1 MRSACSIVA
10 DIGGTNAR
18 FATLI
23 NNVAPLECV
32 QILPCA
38 NFVRID
44 AAIRHYLHTQV
55 EPLGL
60 KLDAICLAV
69 AGHVN
74 GDHMKILNN
83 HWEFSQQYL
92 RRQFQ
97 CDLYVI
103 NDFTAQAMS
112 LHTLSEEHLRWLR
125 SPTMAHRQHKTKA
138 VIGPGTGLGVA
149 ALTPNGEVID
159 SEAGHCTVAAVT
171 VEQQEIVN
179 YLRRYYPRV
188 SVERLVSGPG
198 LANIHAALTA
208 LSGTE
213 IKIQPEQITAGAQ
226 QGDSQCL
233 ATINEFN
240 IMLGTV
246 CGDLALALGAV
257 GGVYLSG
264 GVLKKMGP
272 LFDPAVFLQHFDAK
286 GRFQQYCRNI
296 PIALMT
302 VDYPGLIGAA
312 HYLSQRLTEKPI
324 YECQ

>member
-23 NNVAPLECV
+23 DNVAPLKCV
-32 QILPCA
+32 EILPCA

-60 KLDAICLAV
+60 PLDAICLAV

-83 HWEFSQQYL
+83 HWEFSRQQL
-92 RRQFQ
+92 QQLFH
-97 CDLYVI
+97 CDVYVI

-112 LHTLSEEHLRWLR
+112 LLTLDAEHLQWLR
-125 SPTMAHRQHKTKA
+125 APTTDTHRNKVRA

-149 ALTPNGEVID
+149 ALTPAGEVVD
-159 SEAGHCTVAAVT
+159 SEAGHCSFAAVT
-171 VEQQEIVN
+171 DKQQDIVN
-179 YLRRYYPRV
+179 FLRRYYPRV
-188 SVERLVSGPG
+188 SIERLVSGPG
-198 LANIHAALTA
+198 LANIHAALGAMAGAETK
-208 LSGTE
+208 L
-213 IKIQPEQITAGAQ
+213 QPEQITAAAL
-226 QGDSQCL
+226 QGDTQCL
-233 ATINEFN
+233 ATIGEFN
-240 IMLGTV
+240 AMLGTV
-246 CGDLALALGAV
+246 CGDIALALGAV

-264 GVLKKMGP
+264 GVLKKLGT
-272 LFDPAVFLQHFDAK
+272 LFDVDVFLQQFDAK
-286 GRFQQYCRNI
+286 GRFTQYCHNI
-296 PIALMT
+296 PIALIT

-312 HYLSQRLTEKPI
+312 RYLSNRLTEKPT
-324 YECQ
+324 YEC